1 MDTQPNGWLKIVSVI
16 IRMKFDAEFLN
27 LDTVFEEITSQVKL
41 CVYVF
46 NFFFVFGQIDIVLT
60 ITILYSIDRNAL
72 GRIVKLFIDDDKTD
86 FFENM

>member
-16 IRMKFDAEFLN
+16 IRMKFDVEFLN

-46 NFFFVFGQIDIVLT
+46 NFFFVFGKIDIVLT

-72 GRIVKLFIDDDKTD
+72 GRVKLFIDDDKTD
-86 FFENM
+86 LFENM